1 MPVIT
6 LSRQSG
12 AGGPAAGGA
21 LADLFGAAYLDREI
35 LAIVAERSG
44 IPEAEAEG
52 YDEQLPGLWQR
63 LASALATSAPEV
75 AVPLEVLPTAA
86 MGDRLAAL
94 TRAVIEEAVAGGNA
108 VILGRGGGFILGG
121 RPGVLR
127 VQLHASFEARLRYI
141 ARRGEELPP
150 DTRPAGA

>member
-6 LSRQSG
+6 LSRQFG
-12 AGGPAAGGA
+12 AGGAAIGRA
-21 LADLFGAAYLDREI
+21 LADRFGAAYLDREI

-75 AVPLEVLPTAA
+75 AVPSVPLEGLPSAA
-86 MGDRLAAL
+86 MGERLPG
-94 TRAVIEEAVAGGNA
+94 AGG
-108 VILGRGGGFILGG
+108 GRAGGGGG
-121 RPGVLR
+121 GGSGGGGGGGGPPAAGGGGGPLFPRPARPGVLR
-127 VQLHASFEARLRYI
+127 VQLH
-141 ARRGEELPP
+141 
-150 DTRPAGA
+150 